1 MRGRIV
7 AAGACIAVV
16 AGIVVPS
23 AAAHPGPVVP
33 PAVSPG
39 AALSTSGDYASD
51 VLGDPWD
58 FSNGDDVPATPG
70 VGCQGSAFIN
80 CNIFNNGGEL
90 VVGLRKGTI
99 IKLIRNWGKQVP
111 GQADGLELPY
121 GHDGLAR
128 PADAGRYSIL
138 SFAMCNSGAQLN
150 LGVRFSN
157 ETGSFNQVPFAA
169 APGCQVHRINLAAG
183 PYQIP
188 GGAAWAGA
196 ITRLDIISGGQTRD
210 GGTAADPEITVSLDW
225 ARLHRP
231 DTPDAP
237 PAGVPVARTVTPSE
251 LGGTDY
257 ATATGN
263 PWDMSGPNDVLALHD
278 VVGANYAGGQL
289 NGVISGN
296 DSFVEF
302 PIPAPFDPDR
312 YHRFS
317 ARLCV
322 DGPMGRPD
330 LDSAGM
336 LARVAWFGDAGTWTE
351 SQSMV
356 TTPGC
361 NEIRVDLVTDPPV
374 AVHDA
379 ASIVKSGWR
388 GQRITRLRLD
398 LSEDTQQRHFWL
410 SNVRFADDPAFATT
424 YPITYHDSV
433 GAGGATADIYATTN
447 RAAFDGVQIAARRP
461 VNGAA
466 DNTFT
471 WGGSDVNGNAL
482 PNGSYWIYTVIRNGA
497 GVATGYSDAPVRI
510 ERALPPTPS
519 TFVPLS
525 PARLLDTRT
534 GIGGNI
540 VALGPDVATLMQVA
554 GRGGVPAAGA
564 TAVVL
569 NVTVDHPNSP
579 GVITAWPS
587 GELRPVVSSLNFAP
601 GDVVANLV
609 TVKLGVD
616 GRVALHNLK
625 GNAPLIVDV
634 VGYYTPS
641 GGSRFTP
648 LTPGRLLDTG
658 SANPIGPGVTLD
670 VKVTGDR
677 NVPTSG
683 VAGVALNVTV
693 DMPTAS
699 SYFTVY
705 PTGEARPNA
714 STLNFVRGLTVA
726 NLTLAKVGA
735 GGQISI
741 WNYDGT
747 ARVVVDVVGY
757 FSAQGGRFVPV
768 SPQRIVDSREGL
780 GVPPAPIGA
789 GQTLVAPVVRAG
801 SPVPAGATGAV
812 LNVTSDRS
820 TVQSYLTV
828 FPAGEPRPVE
838 GSTVNPRAGVPVAG
852 HTYAKLGTGGS
863 AGAVDVFNYTGSTD
877 VVIDVF
883 GYIAP

>member
-1 MRGRIV
+1 MRARLV
-7 AAGACIAVV
+7 AATACVILV
-16 AGIVVPS
+16 AGVFVPS
-23 AAAHPGPVVP
+23 ASAHPGPVVP
-33 PAVSPG
+33 PAISPASG
-39 AALSTSGDYASD
+39 LSTSGDYASD

-58 FSNGDDVPATPG
+58 FSNDEDVPPVAG
-70 VGCQGSAFIN
+70 VGCQGTAFID
-80 CNIFNNGGEL
+80 CDIFRNGGGEL

-121 GHDGLAR
+121 GRDGLAR
-128 PADAGRYSIL
+128 PADAARYSIL
-138 SFAMCNSGAQLN
+138 SFSMCNSGQQLN
-150 LGVRFSN
+150 LGVRFYN
-157 ETGSFNQVPFAA
+157 ETGSFNQIPFAA
-169 APGCQVHRINLAAG
+169 ASGCQVYRINLAGG

-188 GGAAWAGA
+188 GGASWAGP
-196 ITRLDIISGGQTRD
+196 ITRLDIISGGQTV
-210 GGTAADPEITVSLDW
+210 GAGDPTINVSLDW

-231 DTPDAP
+231 DSSDTP
-237 PAGVPVARTVTPSE
+237 PAGMPVARTVSPNE
-251 LGGTDY
+251 LGGADY
-257 ATATGN
+257 AASTGN
-263 PWDMSGPNDVLALHD
+263 PWDMSGPNDVAGLHD
-278 VVGANYAGGQL
+278 VAGANFSGGQL
-289 NGVISGN
+289 NGVIAGN

-302 PIPAPFDPDR
+302 PLPASFDPDR
-312 YHRFS
+312 FHRFS

-330 LDSAGM
+330 LYSSGM
-336 LARVAWFGDAGTWTE
+336 LARVAWFGDAGVWTE

-361 NEIRVDLVTDPPV
+361 NDIRVDLATDPAL
-374 AVHDA
+374 AVHDV

-398 LSEDTQQRHFWL
+398 LSEDTVTGRNFSL
-410 SNVRFADDPAFATT
+410 SNVRFADDPAITST
-424 YPITYHDSV
+424 YPVTYRDSV

-447 RAAFDGVQIAARRP
+447 RAAFDGVQIASRQP
-461 VNGAA
+461 VNAAA
-466 DNTFT
+466 DNTFNWAGT
-471 WGGSDVNGNAL
+471 DLAGNQL
-482 PNGSYWIYTVIRNGA
+482 PNGAYWIYTVIRNGA

-510 ERALPPTPS
+510 ERQLPPTPS

-540 VALGPDVATLMQVA
+540 IALGPDVTTLMQVA

-587 GELRPVVSSLNFAP
+587 GEPRPVVSSLNFNP
-601 GDVVANLV
+601 EDIVANLV
-609 TVKLGVD
+609 TVKLGAD

-634 VGYYTPS
+634 VGYYSPS

-658 SANPIGPGVTLD
+658 EANRIGPGSTVD
-670 VKVTGDR
+670 VKVTGTKG
-677 NVPTSG
+677 VPASG
-683 VAGVALNVTV
+683 VTGVALNITV
-693 DMPTAS
+693 DGPTAS

-705 PTGEARPNA
+705 PTGEPRPNA
-714 STLNFVRGLTVA
+714 SAVNFVPGLTVA

-735 GGQISI
+735 GGQVSI
-741 WNYDGT
+741 WNYGGT
-747 ARVVVDVVGY
+747 ARLVVDVVGY
-757 FSAQGGRFVPV
+757 FSATGGRFVPV
-768 SPQRIVDSREGL
+768 SPVRIVDSREGL
-780 GVPPAPIGA
+780 GVAQAPIGPNQA
-789 GQTLVAPVVRAG
+789 VVAPVVRGG

-812 LNVTSDRS
+812 LNVTSDR
-820 TVQSYLTV
+820 TTAQSYLAV
-828 FPAGEPRPVE
+828 YPSGEQRPAE

-852 HTYAKLGTGGS
+852 HTYAKLGSG
-863 AGAVDVFNYTGSTD
+863 GAVNVFNYTGSTD
-877 VVIDVF
+877 VVMDVF